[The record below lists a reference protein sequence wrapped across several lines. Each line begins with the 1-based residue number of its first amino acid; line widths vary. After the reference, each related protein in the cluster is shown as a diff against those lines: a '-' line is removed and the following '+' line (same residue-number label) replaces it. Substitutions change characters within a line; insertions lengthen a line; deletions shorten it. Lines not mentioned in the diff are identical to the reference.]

1 MPSSLKNGSRVCAA
15 IETGDIALLIGSFLL
30 SASQKK
36 RAPVGARAFLLAY
49 FGSDL
54 PS

>member
-1 MPSSLKNGSRVCAA
+1 MGAA
-15 IETGDIALLIGSFLL
+15 IETGDIALLIGSFRFDDG
-30 SASQKK
+30 QKK
-36 RAPVGARAFLLAY
+36 RAPVGARDFLLTY